1 MEHRVR
7 FELTILRI
15 CNPLHWAALPPV
27 HCLLEEDNR
36 IELSPITEWDGFQ
49 DRVRAMQP
57 IFHFYLVTTYM
68 LLNIYVWRAV
78 KDSNLRPPSS

>member
-36 IELSPITEWDGFQ
+36 IELSPITEWTGFQ
-49 DRVRAMQP
+49 VQLGSKP
-57 IFHFYLVTTYM
+57 SIFHFYLVTTYM
-68 LLNIYVWRAV
+68 LLNIYVWRALE
-78 KDSNLRPPSS
+78 DSNLHVSN